1 MARIFSIEFTYEGI
15 THNAMVSV
23 RPTPFFTEYSISM
36 LPDDIQRQLPG
47 NIIISGGPNQ
57 FRFRDQKDKVGT
69 ELMEEIIRAVSQHL
83 MSSTV

>member
-36 LPDDIQRQLPG
+36 LQDDIQRQLPG
-47 NIIISGGPNQ
+47 NTIISTGPNQ
-57 FRFRDQKDKVGT
+57 FRFQDQKGKECT
-69 ELMEEIIRAVSQHL
+69 ELMEEIIRAVSHHL